1 MKTFIADIAYE
12 VRNPYEPRESE
23 SLPYIGLEHIHP
35 NFLHLSGCGDSS
47 DTQSTKKRFQREDVL
62 FGTLRPYFRKV
73 VRAKFDGV
81 CSTDITVVRAKNSVD
96 SGYLF
101 YLIASQPFIDY
112 ATVTAVGTRMPRAK
126 WSILNQMDWGIPL
139 QEKRAKIADILS
151 AYDELIEINQ
161 QRIALLERAGREIY
175 REWFVRLRFPG
186 HESTKIVAGI
196 PEGWEHKTYS
206 DVFKFLGGFAFKS
219 KTYQPDGRF
228 GIVTIKNVH
237 NAQFIPECASKTDDV
252 PEKIQEHCVLGTGDI
267 LLSLTGEVG
276 RCCMVFGENYLLNQR
291 VAKVVGYTDI
301 PTSFAYWTF
310 SNERTRKELEN
321 LAHGAAQSNLSPVKL
336 GNREFIKPASAIL
349 RLFGKIADPV
359 FWQITT
365 LNLAIIKL
373 NQARDLLLPRL
384 MSGKLEI

>member
-1 MKTFIADIAYE
+1 MG
-12 VRNPYEPRESE
+12 RSG
-23 SLPYIGLEHIHP
+23 SL
-35 NFLHLSGCGDSS
+35 
-47 DTQSTKKRFQREDVL
+47 
-62 FGTLRPYFRKV
+62 
-73 VRAKFDGV
+73 
-81 CSTDITVVRAKNSVD
+81 
-96 SGYLF
+96 
-101 YLIASQPFIDY
+101 
-112 ATVTAVGTRMPRAK
+112 
-126 WSILNQMDWGIPL
+126 GIPQYVPVKFWPHNTSLWVKDFKGNFPRYVYYLL
-139 QEKRAKIADILS
+139 QTLDLGRFNAGTGVPTLNRNHLDNLKLTIHDLPTQRKISDILS
-151 AYDELIEINQ
+151 AFDELIEINQ
-161 QRIALLERAGREIY
+161 RRIALLEQAVREIY

-196 PEGWEHKTYS
+196 PEGWERKTYS

-252 PEKIQEHCVLGTGDI
+252 PEKIKEHCVLGTGDI

-276 RCCMVFGENYLLNQR
+276 RCCMVFGESYLLNQR

-336 GNREFIKPASAIL
+336 GNREFIKPASEIL
-349 RLFGKIADPV
+349 RLFGKIANPV
-359 FWQITT
+359 FWQIAT